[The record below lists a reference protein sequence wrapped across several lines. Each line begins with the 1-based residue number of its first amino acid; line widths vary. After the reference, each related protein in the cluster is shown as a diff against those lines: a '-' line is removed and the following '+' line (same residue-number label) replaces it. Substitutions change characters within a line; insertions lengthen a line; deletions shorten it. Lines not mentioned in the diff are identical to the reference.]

1 MQNVRTALASLLRLL
16 LAGALTVSLLPLAF
30 SDYAFAE
37 PIESTSAG
45 NGLDVNDKP
54 QDDQETIPDAGADN
68 DANEPAQGEATEPD
82 GGKTTPDDGP
92 DADDGNAS
100 DASDEDFLEA
110 DAEAA
115 RLMALEAL
123 AQSEMPAFTMNF
135 ATASTPVVLAPQA
148 ASGMSYFFVPA
159 GASLA
164 SVSLSF
170 AATPDAEV
178 CIRNQTDS
186 SWEEVAA
193 GAPFDMTDY
202 LTRIAGSEYAFNVGI
217 MSGGQV
223 AKTAEY
229 RLMKGDNLAS
239 VFLTSDDPL
248 NHGRPYIESDPY
260 HNNSAAGSIRVLS
273 EDSSERFSGDFSAV
287 KGRGN
292 TSWNAG
298 NKKSYQVKLDKKADL
313 MDAVNHEG
321 ATEKSKK
328 WLLIGNPFDP
338 TSMRNELTYQLAKDL
353 GMPAAV
359 DAESVDLY
367 YDGEYRGMYLLTEK
381 VEIGPGRIDIHDLES
396 DIEDANAG
404 VDLDSL
410 PTIASTTSYGAPMQ
424 YVAGVNNPWDISGG
438 YLLELDEAFYPKEK
452 SWFATSSGKHFVSKS
467 PEYLSLSQVLYISRL
482 TDEAMTCMEN
492 GGIHPTTRKGLSD
505 YFDMDSLVRYFIVQ
519 EFCKNADAYIS
530 STFFYVPQGQS
541 KLYAGPVWDC
551 DGTYG
556 LRNEIPEFQSS
567 QDWLARNKFDALT
580 TSGAFMDAI
589 RSCYASGARDRIYNL
604 VYGDANS
611 VGSIDYYSAKNRA
624 SKEMNGK
631 IWGLTQN
638 IPLNASYSSYD
649 ASLSALKGWAQ
660 QRLEWFDVAM
670 GDNVAMHR
678 LYNPNSGEHFYTA
691 SGYERNWLVQ
701 MGWISEGVGW
711 WAPIESST
719 PVYRLYSGTDHH
731 YTVSAYERD
740 WLITMGWS
748 YEGVGWY
755 SDDSQ
760 RTPLYRQFNPNVN
773 PGARYNNS
781 GSHNYTTSLYEH
793 NYLCSIGWIGEG
805 VGWYAVR

>member
-1 MQNVRTALASLLRLL
+1 MQSVRTALASLLRLL

-30 SDYAFAE
+30 SDHASAE

-54 QDDQETIPDAGADN
+54 QDGQETIPDGGQGD
-68 DANEPAQGEATEPD
+68 DVGEPAQGEATESD
-82 GGKTTPDDGP
+82 GGQTAPDDGP
-92 DADDGNAS
+92 DADDEDAS
-100 DASDEDFLEA
+100 AASDEDFLEA

-123 AQSEMPAFTMNF
+123 AQSEIPAFTMNF
-135 ATASTPVVLAPQA
+135 TTASTPVVLAPQA
-148 ASGMSYFFVPA
+148 ASGMPYFFVPA

-170 AATPDAEV
+170 AATPGAEV

-193 GAPFDMTDY
+193 GTPFDMTDY
-202 LTRIAGSEYAFNVGI
+202 LTRIVGSEYAFNVGI

-229 RLMKGDNLAS
+229 RLMKGDDLAS

-273 EDSSERFSGDFSAV
+273 KDSSERFSGDFSAV

-298 NKKSYQVKLDKKADL
+298 NKKSYQVKLDKKADI

-338 TSMRNELTYQLAKDL
+338 TSMRNELTYQLAKDI
-353 GMPAAV
+353 GMSAAV

-381 VEIGPGRIDIHDLES
+381 VEIGSGRVEIHDLES

-424 YVAGVNNPWDISGG
+424 YVSNVRNPSDFSGG
-438 YLLELDEAFYPKEK
+438 YLLELDEAFYYKEK

-467 PEYLSLSQVLYISRL
+467 PEYLSLSQMLYISRL

-589 RSCYASGARDRIYNL
+589 RSCYASGARDCIYNL
-604 VYGDANS
+604 VYGDTSS

-624 SKEMNGK
+624 SKEMDGK
-631 IWGLTQN
+631 VWGLTQN
-638 IPLNASYSSYD
+638 IPLNVSYSSYD

-748 YEGVGWY
+748 YEGIGWY

-805 VGWYAVR
+805 IGWYAVR